1 MSAQAINDQ
10 TCHQWR
16 LLCIGLCTVFF
27 TVTAAAADIWVITDR
42 EHPVMGPRS
51 RVIELDVPDRIK
63 AELATDLPSD
73 PKQAAAIVQQRLKQ
87 DGGKLQQRLAGAYQ
101 GVADAWALGVTQIP
115 AVVIDRRYVIYG
127 ETDVGRAVSRIEA
140 YRRKQP

>member
-1 MSAQAINDQ
+1 MSAQLINDQ
-10 TCHQWR
+10 TARRWKR
-16 LLCIGLCTVFF
+16 VCIDLCTMFF

-42 EHPVMGPRS
+42 AHPVMGPWS
-51 RVIELDVPDRIK
+51 RLIELDAPDRIK
-63 AELATDLPSD
+63 SELAADLPSD

-127 ETDVGRAVSRIEA
+127 ETDVGQAVSRIET
-140 YRRKQP
+140 YRRNQP